1 MVLLF
6 CTNRSP
12 VLLRFVLFTFLEISS
27 GILHLFGFIMKC
39 CFFVR
44 VCNSFYV
51 VCSAFHCLFVKH
63 YNFIYFLS
71 IKLNWCN
78 AYAQEWLKDGTECMH
93 YHRGCFNVFVSY
105 FILHC
110 VIIYLI
116 NWRWPFHPYL
126 TKRCTQCSSTDN
138 KNKLLIELSPM
149 SDTFIR
155 LFTGE

>member
-51 VCSAFHCLFVKH
+51 DVQRSIVCSLNIITLFIF
-63 YNFIYFLS
+63 YQSN
-71 IKLNWCN
+71 
-78 AYAQEWLKDGTECMH
+78 
-93 YHRGCFNVFVSY
+93 
-105 FILHC
+105 
-110 VIIYLI
+110 
-116 NWRWPFHPYL
+116 
-126 TKRCTQCSSTDN
+126 
-138 KNKLLIELSPM
+138 
-149 SDTFIR
+149 
-155 LFTGE
+155 